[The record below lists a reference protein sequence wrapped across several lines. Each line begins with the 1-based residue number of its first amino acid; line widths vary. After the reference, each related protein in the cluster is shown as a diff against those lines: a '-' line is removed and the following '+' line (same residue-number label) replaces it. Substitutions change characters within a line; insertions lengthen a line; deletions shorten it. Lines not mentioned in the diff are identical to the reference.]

1 MEVTEKPIGE
11 KAPKALDRDVGMLV
25 HTLNYHAETAFPA
38 ASERDRAIARR
49 IEPAMFLLSPLLAF
63 LSLGPAS
70 ESQAVVVLPRHASS
84 LEELA
89 AREVRRYLYHVTG
102 ALPRL
107 MPTDGAL
114 SLGPGHTVVVGRSD
128 RSVVRVLAEKAGLLT
143 ALEALAPEE
152 YLLRTAHLGSR
163 TTTLIV
169 GGDDVGTLYG
179 AYRFAEKLG
188 VRFYL
193 DGDVLPDRQTPL
205 DRLSVDEVGRPKFAL
220 RGIQPFHDFPEG
232 PDWWSLD
239 DYKAVLAQLP
249 KLRMNFIGLHTYPE
263 DIAEPTVW
271 IGLSEDVDEKGRVRF
286 SYPASYQNTLRG
298 DWGYEPK
305 KTSDFLF
312 GTGALFDRDDYGTDP
327 MRGLAPKPY
336 DPEACNRLF
345 NRTGDFLGQAFRFA
359 KGLGIRTCVGTETPL
374 IVPRRVRERYPE
386 ATTEQLYEG
395 IFRRLSLVSPVDYY
409 WLWTPEGWTWSG
421 TTPEE
426 AERTLAD
433 IRAALSALDKLGK
446 PFGMATCGWVLGPQ
460 FARDLFAR
468 ELPPDVAVS
477 CINREVG
484 MAPVEP
490 GFARVRGRDKWAIP
504 WLEDDPALTTP
515 QLWVGRM
522 LRDAS
527 DAHAYGCTGLMGIHW
542 RTRVIGP
549 NVSALAGAAWDL
561 PKPPDAQSASGVLG
575 GKLAHFPGNRIEGA
589 DEQAVYQH
597 VRYDLSA
604 YRFVVPNGDYRVT
617 LKFCEP
623 YYSEPGRR
631 VFDVQIEGRT
641 VVSRLDVFAEVGQNH
656 ALDMTYQ
663 VTVDDG
669 RLDVEF
675 VPVVEMPCIA
685 GLVIEGGSTAIRINC
700 GGPAVGAYAAD
711 REMERDLP
719 CDAFYS
725 DWAYHQFGAEVA
737 RDAAKLFARLD
748 GKLPRPAAWMDGPG
762 GLWNDA
768 RPLVEIEKQY
778 GFVAEMEAMRPRVK
792 GPGNLERFDYWL
804 NSFRYLRA
812 MARMAHAGHQ
822 VDEALRHGRES
833 RDGEAKRAAA
843 RSALPLY
850 ETLLDRLEEVYRY
863 LLPTIGTKGELGTL
877 ANWEQ
882 HILPRTVERQRKE
895 LEAMLG
901 EPLAAEYATKKV
913 YDGPTVLCVPTK
925 RTLLEEGAA
934 LRVPIHVLS
943 AARVDSVALHWR
955 PLGESAW
962 RAAKVV
968 RVGRG
973 VYDASLACEK
983 SGDFEYWIEVR
994 TSDAATVTYP
1004 AGAPTRTHSVVRLR

>member
-1 MEVTEKPIGE
+1 
-11 KAPKALDRDVGMLV
+11 
-25 HTLNYHAETAFPA
+25 
-38 ASERDRAIARR
+38 
-49 IEPAMFLLSPLLAF
+49 MFILSPLLAF
-63 LSLGPAS
+63 LSLGPAT
-70 ESQAVVVLPRHASS
+70 ESQTVVVLPRQASS
-84 LEELA
+84 LEDLA

-102 ALPRL
+102 SLPLLIPTDDALPSES
-107 MPTDGAL
+107 GYA
-114 SLGPGHTVVVGRSD
+114 VVVGRSD
-128 RSVVRVLAEKAGLLT
+128 RGLVRALAEQAGLLP
-143 ALEALAPEE
+143 AFDSLISEE
-152 YLLRTAHLGSR
+152 YMLRTVRMGTR
-163 TTTLIV
+163 TVTLVV

-193 DGDVLPDRQTPL
+193 DGDVLPDRHAPL
-205 DRLSVDEVGRPKFAL
+205 SRVDVDEVGRPKFTL

-271 IGLSEDVDEKGRVRF
+271 IGVSEDVDEKGRVRLA
-286 SYPASYQNTLRG
+286 YPASYQNTLRG
-298 DWGYEPK
+298 DWGYDPK

-312 GTGALFDRDDYGTDP
+312 GAGALFDRDDYGTDV
-327 MRGLAPKPY
+327 MRGLTPKPY
-336 DPEACNRLF
+336 DPDACTRLF
-345 NRTGDFLGQAFRFA
+345 NRTGDMLGRAFAFA
-359 KGLGIRTCVGTETPL
+359 EELGIRTCVGTETPL
-374 IVPRRVRERYPE
+374 TVPRRVRERYPE
-386 ATTEQLYEG
+386 ATTEQFYEG

-426 AERTLAD
+426 VERTLAD
-433 IRAALSALDKLGK
+433 IRAALRALDKLGK
-446 PFGMATCGWVLGPQ
+446 PFAMATCGWVLGPQ
-460 FARDLFAR
+460 YARDLFAR
-468 ELPPDVAVS
+468 ELPADVGVS

-484 MAPVEP
+484 MAPVEA
-490 GFARVRGRDKWAIP
+490 GFARVSGRDKWAIP

-527 DAHAYGCTGLMGIHW
+527 DAHAYGCNGLMGIHW

-549 NVSALAGAAWDL
+549 NVAALAGAAWQL
-561 PKPPDAQSASGVLG
+561 PPPPDAPSVSGALG

-589 DEQAVYQH
+589 DEPMVYQH
-597 VRYDLSA
+597 VRYDLSS
-604 YRFVVPNGDYRVT
+604 YRFMVPNGEYQVT

-631 VFDVQIEGRT
+631 VFDVQIEGKT
-641 VVSRLDVFAEVGQNH
+641 VVSRLDVFAEVGQNR
-656 ALDMTYQ
+656 ALDMTYH
-663 VTVDDG
+663 VSVEDG
-669 RLDVEF
+669 RLDIEF

-685 GLVIEGGSTAIRINC
+685 GVVVEGAGQSMRINC
-700 GGPAVGAYAAD
+700 AGPAVGAYAAD

-719 CDAFYS
+719 CDAFYG
-725 DWAYHQFGAEVA
+725 DWALHQFGPQVA
-737 RDAAKLFARLD
+737 QDAARLFARLD
-748 GKLPRPAAWMDGPG
+748 GKLPRPAGWMDGPG
-762 GLWNDA
+762 GLWNDG
-768 RPLVEIEKQY
+768 RPIEEIEKQY
-778 GFVAEMEAMRPRVK
+778 GFVAELEAMGPRVE

-812 MARMAHAGHQ
+812 MARMAHAGHR
-822 VDEALRHGRES
+822 VEEVLRPAHES
-833 RDGEAKRAAA
+833 QDGEVRRNAA
-843 RSALPLY
+843 RTALPLY
-850 ETLLDRLEEVYRY
+850 KALLDRLEEVYRY

-901 EPLAAEYATKKV
+901 EPLPAEYSVEKS
-913 YDGPTVLCVPTK
+913 YDGPTLLCVPTK
-925 RTLLEEGAA
+925 RTLLEDGAP
-934 LRVPIHVLS
+934 LRIPIHVLS
-943 AARVDSVALHWR
+943 AAEVTAVALHWR

-962 RAAKVV
+962 RQAKVV
-968 RVGRG
+968 RVARG
-973 VYDASLACEK
+973 VYDAMLSCER

-994 TSDAATVTYP
+994 TADASTVAYP
-1004 AGAPTRTHSVVRLR
+1004 AGAPSRTHSVVKLR